1 MTLPVALPEWLDQ
14 RMLWSIAAGI
24 VAIAALLWAW
34 RWYRRRRA
42 RAAMLEMVTGGA
54 FDFRRDV
61 LVPDG
66 QGGWV
71 HADFL
76 LLTPRG
82 LIVLD
87 VRDIVGNVF
96 GGDQMTDWT
105 VMQRARRF
113 TFVNPQTG
121 LYDRIALLRALVH
134 EVPVDGRVLFSARA
148 KFPKGLPRFT
158 LMLESIRAEFPRV
171 DRETSGRVP
180 PAWQQDW
187 LHVVAQLK
195 PSSLGSPE
203 PLF

>member
-1 MTLPVALPEWLDQ
+1 MTLPDWLEP
-14 RMLWSIAAGI
+14 RLLWTIGAGI
-24 VAIAALLWAW
+24 ACIIVLLFAW
-34 RWYRRRRA
+34 RLYRRRRA

-87 VRDIVGNVF
+87 VRDVVGNIF

-105 VMQRARRF
+105 VMQRTRRF
-113 TFVNPQTG
+113 TFSNPQTG
-121 LYDRIALLRALVH
+121 LYDRIALLRALVQ

-158 LMLESIRAEFPRV
+158 LMLESIRSEFPRV
-171 DRETSGRVP
+171 DRETSGGVQ
-180 PAWQQDW
+180 PAWKQDW
-187 LHVVAQLK
+187 LQLVAQLK

>member
-1 MTLPVALPEWLDQ
+1 VTLPEWLEP
-14 RMLWSIAAGI
+14 RLFWTILAGLAGI
-24 VAIAALLWAW
+24 IVLLLAW

-42 RAAMLEMVTGGA
+42 RAAMLGMVTGGS

-87 VRDIVGNVF
+87 VRDVVGNIF

-121 LYDRIALLRALVH
+121 LYDRIAMLRALVQ

-158 LMLESIRAEFPRV
+158 LMLESIRSEFPRV
-171 DRETSGRVP
+171 DRETSGSVP
-180 PAWQQDW
+180 PSWQQDW
-187 LHVVAQLK
+187 LRLVAQLR
-195 PSSLGSPE
+195 PSRLGSPE

>member
-1 MTLPVALPEWLDQ
+1 MTLPDWLEP
-14 RMLWSIAAGI
+14 RLLWSIVGGLA
-24 VAIAALLWAW
+24 AIAVLLFAW

-42 RAAMLEMVTGGA
+42 RAALLEMVTGGS
-54 FDFRRDV
+54 FDFKRDV

-82 LIVLD
+82 LVVLD
-87 VRDIVGNVF
+87 VRDIVGNIF

-113 TFVNPQTG
+113 TFSNPQTG
-121 LYDRIALLRALVH
+121 LYDRIALLRALVQ
-134 EVPVDGRVLFSARA
+134 EVPVDGRVLFSPRA

-158 LMLESIRAEFPRV
+158 LMLESIRSEFPRV
-171 DRETSGRVP
+171 DRETSGSVP
-180 PAWQQDW
+180 PAWQHDW
-187 LHVVAQLK
+187 QRLVEQLK
-195 PSSLGSPE
+195 PSRLGSPE